1 MTLTISIAV
10 PIGAYHPLLRDCLA
24 SLAIQ
29 SPQPI
34 ISVMDASDDERTA
47 SLVDEFARLFAYR
60 RTGRDAGQTA
70 AILEGWAKAPGA
82 ILGWLNA
89 DDALYPEALAAAVA
103 HFQENPDTDVFY
115 GKHLLNPPASS
126 LFHSPSPFEP
136 PSAAILSGCII
147 SQPSCFFRR
156 SAYEAAGGL
165 DASLH
170 YTMDWDLWTR
180 LWKSGARFRS
190 TDDVFSRVLW
200 SRDAKTGG
208 FGAKRRKEL
217 NRIID
222 ANNPPLRRV
231 KSRIGFGLHHLL
243 EYAAPSDVAGTVRAL
258 RGAKTIH
265 GLGRNGEIVGEAS
278 IPIAYYG
285 PGPSHSL
292 HVNLKVEGP
301 AVLVSVA
308 GRDQEVAGSAAIDFP
323 LSARPGEAPIVR
335 FRARPGGSARLRSIR
350 IA

>member
-1 MTLTISIAV
+1 MTPTISIAV

-24 SLAIQ
+24 SLASQ
-29 SPQPI
+29 SPRPT
-34 ISVMDASDDERTA
+34 ISVMDASGDARTA
-47 SLVDEFARLFAYR
+47 DVVDEFGPFISYR
-60 RTGRDAGQTA
+60 RAGRDGGQTA
-70 AILEGWAKAPGA
+70 AILEGWENAPGE

-89 DDALYPEALAAAVA
+89 DDALYPEALDSVAA
-103 HFQENPDTDVFY
+103 HFSENPDTDVFY
-115 GKHLLNPPASS
+115 GNSVIINDDDEIVGYHWAV
-126 LFHSPSPFEP
+126 EP
-136 PSAAILSGCII
+136 PSAAILYGCII

-208 FGAKRRKEL
+208 FGSKRRKEL

-243 EYAAPSDVAGTVRAL
+243 EYAAPSGVAVTVRAF

-285 PGPSHSL
+285 PRPSHSL
-292 HVNLKVEGP
+292 QVILKVEGP

-308 GRDQEVAGSAAIDFP
+308 GREHEAAGAAAIDIP
-323 LSARPGEAPIVR
+323 LCVRSGEAPIVR
-335 FRARPGGSARLRSIR
+335 FRAAPKGSARLRSIR